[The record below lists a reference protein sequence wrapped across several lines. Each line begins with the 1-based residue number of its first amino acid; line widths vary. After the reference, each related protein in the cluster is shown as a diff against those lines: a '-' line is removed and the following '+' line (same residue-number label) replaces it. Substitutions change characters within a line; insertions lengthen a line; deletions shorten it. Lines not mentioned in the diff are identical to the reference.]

1 MGKNGEASQA
11 VERAQSSLDERR
23 VRIENGNL
31 GSLAIAATITQHQ
44 KNAEGPDRSKRPW
57 YVCMP
62 DGPLARARDVGVMV
76 ALVSLSVFTPF
87 ELAFTR
93 EISGIDIL
101 FIYNRV
107 VDVVFLFDIAL
118 QFFLAQEKVDGPKP
132 GKKMSQKDN
141 FERQKQ
147 LLSEGQHRTF
157 YDYSLRSI
165 GCSYV
170 SGMLSFDLLALL
182 PSAIDIL
189 EMVQYYQMEAEA
201 AEDSDLNLLRGAKTA
216 KLTKMASTSK
226 IFKMMRMTR
235 AMKLIRLINSFEKIK
250 EIEIRVM
257 NHLYAHRRKVTL
269 IKLLLVNNYVVHILA
284 CIVGYAINFNDN
296 KLTTFWARNGYCFP
310 NRMDSIGADAFG
322 KVECVGIGTEYLVLF
337 QWALGATLFFGPE
350 GWDQGPGEPLDIF
363 IHDTMNNAFY
373 TRTEYVVFTVASLAA
388 AFWGLYVTGAFIN
401 VLTMEEDSPG
411 DQVTSY
417 ALSKGLH
424 WKTLHALQEFCGE
437 QEELIKKIPPGDN
450 VLYRLSPRLIEDVM
464 LQVHGQWLIKLPFA
478 AYLLRPPPVFTSS
491 RSEYVYGY
499 SAASV
504 ARSAMPFLAK
514 LALAMKPALFIPT
527 EQPPTKRLY
536 VIVKGSAVTIDGG
549 RQLKEGDSWGVLETF
564 RTHVTP
570 TKVRALCYLHTCYI
584 TATEL
589 ADFAKD
595 EEVAPAYANLQK
607 WVFIQIC
614 CKVLAKNLKSVK
626 KGGGFTGR
634 VPPATRASGE
644 PDSNAEGSSA
654 PLVPCFEPLG
664 SPPTSDVS
672 EAELLSENCL
682 LREEAARLKRIVGG
696 VQQLFA
702 ERDLN
707 LLAAA
712 NVFSQDGASAA
723 KPPPRTWTP
732 ATSSSR
738 AADLKSAMAADA
750 EREAKLLA
758 QL

>member
-1 MGKNGEASQA
+1 
-11 VERAQSSLDERR
+11 
-23 VRIENGNL
+23 
-31 GSLAIAATITQHQ
+31 
-44 KNAEGPDRSKRPW
+44 
-57 YVCMP
+57 
-62 DGPLARARDVGVMV
+62 
-76 ALVSLSVFTPF
+76 VFTPF

-107 VDVVFLFDIAL
+107 VDLVFLFDIAL
-118 QFFLAQEKVDGPKP
+118 QFFLAQERVDGPKI
-132 GKKMSQKDN
+132 GKKMSQKEN

-147 LLSEGQHRTF
+147 LLSEGQHRTY

-165 GCSYV
+165 GWSYV
-170 SGMLSFDLLALL
+170 SGMLSMDLLALL

-189 EMVQYYQMEAEA
+189 EMVQYYDMEAEA
-201 AEDSDLNLLRGAKTA
+201 AEEQNLSILRGTKTA

-235 AMKLIRLINSFEKIK
+235 AMKLIRLVNSFEKIK

-269 IKLLLVNNYVVHILA
+269 LKLLVVNNYVVHILA
-284 CIVGYAINFNDN
+284 CIVGYTINFNDD

-310 NRMDSIGADAFG
+310 NGMHGMSTDLGAGSLG
-322 KVECVGIGTEYLVLF
+322 KVECVGMGTEYLVLF

-363 IHDTMNNAFY
+363 IHGTMNNAFY
-373 TRTEYVVFTVASLAA
+373 TRTEHVVFTVASLAA

-424 WKTLHALQEFCGE
+424 WKTLHALQEFCAE
-437 QEELIKKIPPGDN
+437 QEELMKKIPPGDN

-464 LQVHGQWLIKLPFA
+464 LQVHGQWLVKLPFA
-478 AYLLRPPPVFTSS
+478 AYLLRPPPIFTKPGP
-491 RSEYVYGY
+491 VYGY

-504 ARSAMPFLAK
+504 ARSAMPLLAK

-549 RQLKEGDSWGVLETF
+549 RQLKEGDSWGVLESF

-589 ADFAKD
+589 AEFAKD

-614 CKVLAKNLKSVK
+614 CRVLAKNLKSVK

-634 VPPATRASGE
+634 APPPAASDE
-644 PDSNAEGSSA
+644 PGDNAGGGSAA

-664 SPPTSDVS
+664 LAPTSEDDLVS
-672 EAELLSENCL
+672 ENGR

-696 VQQLFA
+696 VQQLFT

-707 LLAAA
+707 LIVAAGT
-712 NVFSQDGASAA
+712 FSRDGASAA
-723 KPPPRTWTP
+723 RKPAWSPP
-732 ATSSSR
+732 TSQSR

-750 EREAKLLA
+750 EREARLLS
-758 QL
+758 QI